1 MIYLQGYY
9 CSNLTKEN
17 KDMENELRIAIPQD
31 EENLQLPS
39 PELITYY
46 RNLEN
51 RVLWLDSDVDEYW
64 LEFSRKI
71 IEWNR
76 EDKGINA
83 EQRKPIKLM
92 FFSYGGSLDVNNA
105 LIDTIKLSTT
115 SIYGINVGQA
125 CSAGCFIYLACHKR
139 FAFPNATFLIHQG
152 GGDGFSGT
160 YAQVVAAVMEY
171 QRKIEELEKYLKE
184 NTSIPDDILA
194 ENITTEWF
202 LTAQEAVKYGMC
214 EHIVEN
220 LDEVL

>member
-1 MIYLQGYY
+1 MEEIHVAIPKEAE
-9 CSNLTKEN
+9 NLT
-17 KDMENELRIAIPQD
+17 
-31 EENLQLPS
+31 LPS
-39 PELITYY
+39 PELITFY

-76 EDKGINA
+76 EDKGLSP

-115 SIYGINVGQA
+115 PIYGVNIGQA

-152 GGDGFSGT
+152 EGNGFSGT
-160 YAQVVAAVMEY
+160 YAQVVATVMEY
-171 QRKIEELEKYLKE
+171 QRKVEELERYLRE
-184 NTSIPDDILA
+184 NTEIPDDILS

-202 LTAQEAVKYGMC
+202 LSADEALDYKVCDK
-214 EHIVEN
+214 IVTS
-220 LDEVL
+220 LDEIL

>member
-1 MIYLQGYY
+1 MEEIHVAIPKEAE
-9 CSNLTKEN
+9 NLT
-17 KDMENELRIAIPQD
+17 LS
-31 EENLQLPS
+31 S
-39 PELITYY
+39 PELITFY

-76 EDKGINA
+76 EDKGLSP

-115 SIYGINVGQA
+115 PIYGVNVGQA

-152 GGDGFSGT
+152 EGNGFSGT

-171 QRKIEELEKYLKE
+171 QRKVEELERYLRE
-184 NTSIPDDILA
+184 NTEIPNDILS

-202 LTAQEAVKYGMC
+202 LSAEEALDYKVCDK
-214 EHIVEN
+214 IVTS
-220 LDEVL
+220 LDEIL

>member
-1 MIYLQGYY
+1 MEEIHVAI
-9 CSNLTKEN
+9 SKEAENLT
-17 KDMENELRIAIPQD
+17 P
-31 EENLQLPS
+31 PS
-39 PELITYY
+39 PELITFY

-76 EDKGINA
+76 EDKGLSS

-115 SIYGINVGQA
+115 PIYGVNVGQA

-152 GGDGFSGT
+152 EGNGFSGT

-171 QRKIEELEKYLKE
+171 QRKVEELERYLRE
-184 NTSIPDDILA
+184 NTEIPDDILS

-202 LTAQEAVKYGMC
+202 LSADEALDYKVCDK
-214 EHIVEN
+214 IVTS
-220 LDEVL
+220 LDEIL

>member
-1 MIYLQGYY
+1 MEEIHVAIPKEAE
-9 CSNLTKEN
+9 NLT
-17 KDMENELRIAIPQD
+17 L
-31 EENLQLPS
+31 LS
-39 PELITYY
+39 PELITFY

-76 EDKGINA
+76 EDKGLSP

-115 SIYGINVGQA
+115 PIYGINVGQA

-152 GGDGFSGT
+152 EGNGFSGT

-171 QRKIEELEKYLKE
+171 QRKVEELERYLRE
-184 NTSIPDDILA
+184 NTEIPDDILS

-202 LTAQEAVKYGMC
+202 LSADEALDYKVCDK
-214 EHIVEN
+214 IVTS
-220 LDEVL
+220 LDEIL

>member
-1 MIYLQGYY
+1 MEEIHVAIHKEAE
-9 CSNLTKEN
+9 NLT
-17 KDMENELRIAIPQD
+17 
-31 EENLQLPS
+31 LPS
-39 PELITYY
+39 PELITFY

-76 EDKGINA
+76 EDKGLSP

-115 SIYGINVGQA
+115 PIYGVNVGQA

-152 GGDGFSGT
+152 EGNGFSGT

-171 QRKIEELEKYLKE
+171 QRKVEELERYLRE
-184 NTSIPDDILA
+184 NTEIPDDILS

-202 LTAQEAVKYGMC
+202 LSADEALDYKVCDK
-214 EHIVEN
+214 IVTS
-220 LDEVL
+220 LDEIL

>member
-1 MIYLQGYY
+1 MEEIHVAIPKEAE
-9 CSNLTKEN
+9 NLT
-17 KDMENELRIAIPQD
+17 
-31 EENLQLPS
+31 LPS
-39 PELITYY
+39 PELITFY

-76 EDKGINA
+76 EDKGLSP

-115 SIYGINVGQA
+115 PIYGVNVGQA

-152 GGDGFSGT
+152 EGNGFSGT

-171 QRKIEELEKYLKE
+171 QRKVEELERYLRE
-184 NTSIPDDILA
+184 NIEIPDDILS

-202 LTAQEAVKYGMC
+202 LSADEALDYKVCDK
-214 EHIVEN
+214 IVTS
-220 LDEVL
+220 LDEIL

>member
-1 MIYLQGYY
+1 MNSEIQI
-9 CSNLTKEN
+9 SIP
-17 KDMENELRIAIPQD
+17 KDV
-31 EENLQLPS
+31 ENLQLPS
-39 PELITYY
+39 PELLTYY
-46 RNLEN
+46 QNLSH
-51 RVLWLDSDVDEYW
+51 RVLWLDSEVDDYW

-76 EDKGINA
+76 EDKGVDIKD
-83 EQRKPIKLM
+83 RKPIMLM
-92 FFSYGGSLDVNNA
+92 FFSYGGSLDVNNQ

-115 SIYGINVGQA
+115 PIYGVNVGQA

-171 QRKIEELEKYLKE
+171 QRKIEELENYLKE
-184 NTSIPDDILA
+184 NTSIPDEVLA

-202 LTAQEAVKYGMC
+202 LTANEAVEYGMC
-214 EHIVEN
+214 ERIIES
-220 LDEVL
+220 LDEVI

>member
-1 MIYLQGYY
+1 MI
-9 CSNLTKEN
+9 TF
-17 KDMENELRIAIPQD
+17 
-31 EENLQLPS
+31 
-39 PELITYY
+39 Y

-76 EDKGINA
+76 EDKGLSP

-115 SIYGINVGQA
+115 PIYGVNVGQA

-139 FAFPNATFLIHQG
+139 FAFPNATFLIYQG
-152 GGDGFSGT
+152 EGNGFSGT

-171 QRKIEELEKYLKE
+171 QRKVEELERYLRE
-184 NTSIPDDILA
+184 NTEIPDDILS

-202 LTAQEAVKYGMC
+202 LSADEALDYKVCDK
-214 EHIVEN
+214 IVTS
-220 LDEVL
+220 LDEIL

>member
-1 MIYLQGYY
+1 MNSEIQI
-9 CSNLTKEN
+9 SIP
-17 KDMENELRIAIPQD
+17 KDV
-31 EENLQLPS
+31 ENLQLPS
-39 PELITYY
+39 PELLTYY
-46 RNLEN
+46 QNLSH
-51 RVLWLDSDVDEYW
+51 RVLWLDSEVDDYW

-76 EDKGINA
+76 EDKGIDTKD
-83 EQRKPIKLM
+83 RKPIMLM
-92 FFSYGGSLDVNNA
+92 FFSYGGSLDVNNQ

-115 SIYGINVGQA
+115 PIYGVNVGQA

-171 QRKIEELEKYLKE
+171 QRKIEELENYLKE
-184 NTSIPDDILA
+184 NTSIPDEVLA

-202 LTAQEAVKYGMC
+202 LTANEAVEYGMC
-214 EHIVEN
+214 ERIIES
-220 LDEVL
+220 LDEVI

>member
-1 MIYLQGYY
+1 MEEIHVAIPKEAE
-9 CSNLTKEN
+9 NLT
-17 KDMENELRIAIPQD
+17 
-31 EENLQLPS
+31 LPS
-39 PELITYY
+39 PELITFY

-76 EDKGINA
+76 EDKGLSS

-115 SIYGINVGQA
+115 PIYGVNVGQA

-152 GGDGFSGT
+152 EGNGFSGT

-171 QRKIEELEKYLKE
+171 QRKVEELERYLRE
-184 NTSIPDDILA
+184 NTEIPDDILS

-202 LTAQEAVKYGMC
+202 LSADEALDYKVCDK
-214 EHIVEN
+214 IVTS
-220 LDEVL
+220 LDEIL

>member
-1 MIYLQGYY
+1 MEEIHVAIPKEVE
-9 CSNLTKEN
+9 NLT
-17 KDMENELRIAIPQD
+17 
-31 EENLQLPS
+31 LPS
-39 PELITYY
+39 PELITFY

-76 EDKGINA
+76 EDEGLSP

-115 SIYGINVGQA
+115 PIYGVNVGQA

-152 GGDGFSGT
+152 EGNGFSGT

-171 QRKIEELEKYLKE
+171 QRKVEELERYLRE
-184 NTSIPDDILA
+184 NTEIPDDILS

-202 LTAQEAVKYGMC
+202 LSADEALDYKVCDK
-214 EHIVEN
+214 IVTS
-220 LDEVL
+220 LDEIL

>member
-1 MIYLQGYY
+1 MEEIHVAI
-9 CSNLTKEN
+9 SKEAENLT
-17 KDMENELRIAIPQD
+17 
-31 EENLQLPS
+31 LPS
-39 PELITYY
+39 PELITFY

-76 EDKGINA
+76 EDKGLSS

-115 SIYGINVGQA
+115 PIYGVNVGQA
-125 CSAGCFIYLACHKR
+125 CSAGCFIYLVCHKR

-152 GGDGFSGT
+152 EGNGFSGT

-171 QRKIEELEKYLKE
+171 QRKVEELERYLRE
-184 NTSIPDDILA
+184 NTEIPDDILS

-202 LTAQEAVKYGMC
+202 LSADEALDYKVCDK
-214 EHIVEN
+214 IVTS
-220 LDEVL
+220 LDEIL

>member
-1 MIYLQGYY
+1 
-9 CSNLTKEN
+9 
-17 KDMENELRIAIPQD
+17 MENELRIAIPQD

-76 EDKGINA
+76 EDKGITA

-115 SIYGINVGQA
+115 PIYGINVGQA

-184 NTSIPDDILA
+184 NTSIPDDILS

>member
-1 MIYLQGYY
+1 
-9 CSNLTKEN
+9 
-17 KDMENELRIAIPQD
+17 MEEINIAIPSNI
-31 EENLQLPS
+31 ENMQLPS
-39 PELITYY
+39 PELLTYY

-51 RVLWLDSDVDEYW
+51 RVLWLDSDVDENW

-76 EDKGINA
+76 EDKKIA
-83 EQRKPIKLM
+83 VEKRKPIKLM

-105 LIDTIKLSTT
+105 LIDTIKLSKTP
-115 SIYGINVGQA
+115 IYGINIGQA

-160 YAQVVAAVMEY
+160 YAQVIAAVTEY
-171 QRKIEELEKYLKE
+171 QRKIEELELYLKE
-184 NTSIPDDILA
+184 NTNIPDDILE

-202 LTAQEAVKYGMC
+202 LNADEALQYGIC
-214 EHIVEN
+214 DKIVEN

>member
-1 MIYLQGYY
+1 MEEIHVAIPKEAE
-9 CSNLTKEN
+9 NLT
-17 KDMENELRIAIPQD
+17 
-31 EENLQLPS
+31 LPS
-39 PELITYY
+39 PELITFY

-76 EDKGINA
+76 EDKGLSP
-83 EQRKPIKLM
+83 EQRKPIKFM

-115 SIYGINVGQA
+115 PIYGVNVGQA

-152 GGDGFSGT
+152 EGNGFSGT
-160 YAQVVAAVMEY
+160 YAHVVAAVMEY
-171 QRKIEELEKYLKE
+171 QRKVEELERYLRE
-184 NTSIPDDILA
+184 NTEIPDDILS

-202 LTAQEAVKYGMC
+202 LSADEALDYKVCDK
-214 EHIVEN
+214 IVTS
-220 LDEVL
+220 LDEIL

>member
-1 MIYLQGYY
+1 MEEIHVAIPKEAE
-9 CSNLTKEN
+9 NLT
-17 KDMENELRIAIPQD
+17 
-31 EENLQLPS
+31 LPS
-39 PELITYY
+39 PELITFY

-76 EDKGINA
+76 EDKGLSS

-115 SIYGINVGQA
+115 PIYGINVGQA

-152 GGDGFSGT
+152 EGNGFSGT

-171 QRKIEELEKYLKE
+171 QRKVEELERYLRE
-184 NTSIPDDILA
+184 NTEIPDDILS

-202 LTAQEAVKYGMC
+202 LSADEALDYKVCDK
-214 EHIVEN
+214 IVTS
-220 LDEVL
+220 LDEIL

>member
-1 MIYLQGYY
+1 MEEIHVAI
-9 CSNLTKEN
+9 SKEAENLT
-17 KDMENELRIAIPQD
+17 
-31 EENLQLPS
+31 LPS
-39 PELITYY
+39 PELITFY

-76 EDKGINA
+76 EDKGLSS

-115 SIYGINVGQA
+115 PIYGVNVGQA

-152 GGDGFSGT
+152 EGNGFSGT

-171 QRKIEELEKYLKE
+171 QRKVEELERYLRE
-184 NTSIPDDILA
+184 NTEIPDDILS

-202 LTAQEAVKYGMC
+202 LSADEALDYKVCDK
-214 EHIVEN
+214 IVTS
-220 LDEVL
+220 LDEIL